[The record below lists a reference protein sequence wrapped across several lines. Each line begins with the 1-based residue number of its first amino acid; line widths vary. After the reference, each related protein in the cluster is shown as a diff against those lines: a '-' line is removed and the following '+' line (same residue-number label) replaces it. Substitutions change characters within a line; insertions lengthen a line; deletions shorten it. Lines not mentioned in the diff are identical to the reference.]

1 MLMAGGNVLKKGSNS
16 VSSAVRREWQQTL
29 LGEVKL
35 AFAIENHIKDQD
47 SDWPHDTS
55 LLIDIIYGRDK
66 LHFFIPES
74 RIGAC

>member
-1 MLMAGGNVLKKGSNS
+1 MLMAGGNILKRGSNS

-35 AFAIENHIKDQD
+35 AFAIENYIKDQD

-55 LLIDIIYGRDK
+55 LLIGIICGRDK